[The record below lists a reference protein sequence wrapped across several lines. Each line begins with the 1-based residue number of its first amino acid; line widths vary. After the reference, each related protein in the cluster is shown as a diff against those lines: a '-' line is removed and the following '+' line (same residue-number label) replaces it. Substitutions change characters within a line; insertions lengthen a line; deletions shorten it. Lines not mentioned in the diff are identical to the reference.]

1 MTLVDIIFC
10 YIAFFL
16 LREKWRITYT
26 DFMQGKIL
34 IIEDVKELADLV
46 TLYLSREGFEIKSA
60 ESAEEGFTLIE
71 GWEPELIILDINL
84 PGMDGFEFL
93 QRLRRDPTY
102 GTRDTPVL
110 IMSARDSDEDQISG
124 LGIGADEYI
133 TKPFSPKVLVARV
146 RAMFRRLRTYGSPE
160 FEKSQEHLFRFGPF
174 TLDHDACILKKNAE
188 RIPLSAKEYACLAWL
203 AKHQGKPMSVE
214 TIYSGVWKNTY
225 GDLTTVAVYIQR
237 LRKKI
242 EENPAEPVYIETV
255 HGMGY
260 RFNTMPSTRL

>member
-1 MTLVDIIFC
+1 
-10 YIAFFL
+10 
-16 LREKWRITYT
+16 
-26 DFMQGKIL
+26 MQGKVL
-34 IIEDVKELADLV
+34 IIEDVKELSDLV
-46 TLYLSREGFEIKSA
+46 SLYLSREGFEVRA
-60 ESAEEGFTLIE
+60 VESAEKGFAVIAE
-71 GWEPELIILDINL
+71 WPPELIILDINL

-93 QRLRRDPTY
+93 QRLRSSHTT

-110 IMSARDSDEDQISG
+110 IVSARDSDEDQISG

-146 RAMFRRLRTYGSPE
+146 RAIFRRARNIGSRE
-160 FEKSQEHLFRFGPF
+160 LEKSQEYLFRFGPF
-174 TLDHDACILKKNAE
+174 VLDNDSCVLKKNSQ

-203 AKHQGKPMSVE
+203 TEHSGKPMNVE
-214 TIYSGVWKNTY
+214 TIYSGVWKDKY

-242 EENPAEPVYIETV
+242 EDDPANPVYIETV

-260 RFNTMPSTRL
+260 RFNVPDAGQGARPA